1 MDYVRL
7 ARQRVLLLMELG
19 ESEGWKELGRKNGVV
34 IFNKSMDRNIKAVMG
49 RGTMP
54 YSVE

>member
-1 MDYVRL
+1 
-7 ARQRVLLLMELG
+7 MELG

-54 YSVE
+54 YSVD